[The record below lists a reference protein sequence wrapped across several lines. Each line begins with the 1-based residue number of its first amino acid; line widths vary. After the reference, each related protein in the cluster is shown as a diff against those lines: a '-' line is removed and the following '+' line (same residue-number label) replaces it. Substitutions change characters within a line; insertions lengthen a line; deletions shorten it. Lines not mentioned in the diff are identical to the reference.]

1 MITFALPKGRLANKA
16 YELLKQI
23 GYDCIAVEAD
33 SRKLIIE
40 DEKNDI
46 RYIMV
51 KPSDVSIYVEH
62 KAADIGIV
70 GKDILMETGSNVY
83 ELLDLKIG
91 KCKIAVA
98 GKKNYIEDMSVPLK
112 VATKYVKIT
121 KDYFTRINRAIEI
134 IKLNGSI
141 ELAPLL
147 GLSDVIV
154 DIVETGTTLRENN
167 LTILSEISNSS
178 ARFIANKS
186 SYQFMRQKIDKITH
200 ELEMII

>member
-1 MITFALPKGRLANKA
+1 MITLALPKGRLANKA